1 MTRAIHGACYVRE
14 PMATAPQKKLRWD
27 RILLVLL
34 LLAGIG
40 AGVYLLATR

>member
-1 MTRAIHGACYVRE
+1 
-14 PMATAPQKKLRWD
+14 MATAPQKKLRWD